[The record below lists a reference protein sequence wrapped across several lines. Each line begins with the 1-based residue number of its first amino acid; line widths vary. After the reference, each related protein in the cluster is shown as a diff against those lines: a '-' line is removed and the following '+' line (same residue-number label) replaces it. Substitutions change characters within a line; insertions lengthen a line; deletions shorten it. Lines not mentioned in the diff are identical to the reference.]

1 MLRKIRRKEREKCQ
15 FVTSAMVE
23 IWVVGRDT
31 VDGRVDLAVTWTGWD
46 ETALGMNRYI
56 SKTFLLRVDEIG
68 SRTVH
73 RWLSD

>member
-1 MLRKIRRKEREKCQ
+1 M
-15 FVTSAMVE
+15 SAMVE
-23 IWVVGRDT
+23 IRVVGRDT

-56 SKTFLLRVDEIG
+56 SKTFLLRVDEIS

-73 RWLSD
+73 RRLSD